1 MPPTAERLH
10 AALAALPVVID
21 EAHCRAT
28 VIDVP
33 SYPDEPRPTSIVTLS
48 GGGTSGVGEHV
59 GWTTAAHA
67 GFRDEIVPRVPCGAW
82 QVGTWAA
89 AMATVARDPYERA
102 ALEAAVIDLALRQAG
117 TSCFGLVDQAP
128 RPVQYLVSF
137 DMLDDPVAATRCE
150 PDHALKLDADPSW
163 SEQTLHALAACGRVA
178 VVDWKTRGE
187 PSEHLRLHDALPTA
201 LIEDPGSATD
211 DWPTRTY
218 AGRVTADGWLR
229 QAADLEA
236 LPAPPAAVNL
246 KAGRMGGVLEMLA
259 CAAAAQARGLPI
271 YMGGM
276 FELGPGRRQLQTL
289 AALLSPDGPNDV
301 APIALA
307 DRPAPRPPRLVVD
320 PTQAGFGAEP

>member
-117 TSCFGLVDQAP
+117 TGCYGLVGAAP
-128 RPVQYLVSF
+128 
-137 DMLDDPVAATRCE
+137 
-150 PDHALKLDADPSW
+150 
-163 SEQTLHALAACGRVA
+163 
-178 VVDWKTRGE
+178 
-187 PSEHLRLHDALPTA
+187 
-201 LIEDPGSATD
+201 TD